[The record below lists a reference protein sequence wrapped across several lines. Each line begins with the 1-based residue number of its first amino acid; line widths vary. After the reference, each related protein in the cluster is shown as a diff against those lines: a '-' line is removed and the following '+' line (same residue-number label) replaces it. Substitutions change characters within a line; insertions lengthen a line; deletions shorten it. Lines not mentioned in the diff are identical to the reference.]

1 MSKKTF
7 LKGAAILG
15 VAGLIVQ
22 VLGAIFR
29 IPLANIIGDEGM
41 GYYGTVYPIYVFLL
55 VFSTNGAPAAISK
68 MASERF
74 AVDRADEAHRVFKL
88 SFIAMFIF
96 GIVTSS
102 ALFFGAGR
110 IIEIAE
116 VHPNSYY
123 AMIAIAPALLL
134 IPIMSVYRGYFQGM
148 QNMLP
153 TALSQFTEQAVRVAT
168 GLSLAIILVPVGI
181 EYAAAGAT
189 LGTSIGPIVG
199 IIVIIIIYYMKK
211 RQIFEV
217 IADVKTKNGEK
228 ESQKSILKTLAVIAI
243 PITIGVSIYPVMNLA
258 DMALVQSRLVS
269 AKFDAEMANA
279 LYGQL
284 SGLAG
289 PIINVP
295 MALALSMALSMVPA
309 VASAKSAND
318 IEFLN
323 TNIKLGLRTSMIVGV
338 PCSFGIIALSEPIMR
353 LLYPMQVESAVN
365 AAGALAI
372 LAVGIIFLCIAQTM
386 AGVLQGLGK
395 IGIAVFSLAAGFAVK
410 CVATY
415 YLTPLLN
422 IEGAATGSVLG
433 FVTVA
438 GISFIAVC
446 FLTKIRFDFILS
458 IVKPLIAGLV
468 MAAFVVAS
476 YKAFSIVIG
485 GRLATAAA
493 TCIGAAVYGV
503 TLIKIK
509 AIVESEIE
517 MLPKGAKLAALLR
530 KIRLV

>member
-7 LKGAAILG
+7 LRGAAILG

-41 GYYGTVYPIYVFLL
+41 GLYGTVYPIYIFLV

-68 MASERF
+68 MASERL

-102 ALFFGAGR
+102 VLFFGARR
-110 IIEIAE
+110 IIDFMA
-116 VHPNSYY
+116 HPDSYY

-168 GLSLAIILVPVGI
+168 GLTLAVVLLPMGI
-181 EYAAAGAT
+181 QYAAAGAT
-189 LGTSIGPIVG
+189 LGGSIGPIVG
-199 IIVIIIIYYMKK
+199 ILVIVIIYYVQK
-211 RQIFEV
+211 RKIFEI
-217 IADVKTKNGEK
+217 IARDKNKNGEK
-228 ESQKSILKTLAVIAI
+228 ESSKSILKTLAVIAV
-243 PITIGVSIYPVMNLA
+243 PVTIGVSIYPVMNLA
-258 DMALVQSRLVS
+258 DVALIQNRLVS
-269 AKFDAEMANA
+269 AGYSGDLANA

-284 SGLAG
+284 SGFAG

-309 VASAKSAND
+309 IASAKSAND
-318 IEFLN
+318 MEFLN

-338 PCSFGIIALSEPIMR
+338 PCSFGIIVLAEPIMR
-353 LLYPMQVESAVN
+353 LLFPMQVESAVN
-365 AAGALAI
+365 AAGALAV
-372 LAVGIIFLCIAQTM
+372 LAAGIIFLCIAQTM

-395 IGIAVFSLAAGFAVK
+395 IGIAVLSLVCGFVVK
-410 CVATY
+410 CIVTY
-415 YLTPLLN
+415 LLTPTLN
-422 IEGAATGSVLG
+422 IEGAAIGSVLG
-433 FVTVA
+433 FITVA
-438 GISFIAVC
+438 VISFVAVC
-446 FLTKIRFDFILS
+446 VLTKIRFDFILS
-458 IVKPLIAGLV
+458 VVKPLIAGLV
-468 MAAFVVAS
+468 MVILVVAS
-476 YKAFSIVIG
+476 YHGFSFVVG
-485 GRLATAAA
+485 GRLATVAAIA
-493 TCIGAAVYGV
+493 IGAIAYGV

-517 MLPKGAKLAALLR
+517 MLPKGSKLASLLR
-530 KIRLV
+530 KIKLI

>member
-1 MSKKTF
+1 
-7 LKGAAILG
+7 
-15 VAGLIVQ
+15 
-22 VLGAIFR
+22 
-29 IPLANIIGDEGM
+29 
-41 GYYGTVYPIYVFLL
+41 
-55 VFSTNGAPAAISK
+55 
-68 MASERF
+68 
-74 AVDRADEAHRVFKL
+74 
-88 SFIAMFIF
+88 
-96 GIVTSS
+96 
-102 ALFFGAGR
+102 
-110 IIEIAE
+110 
-116 VHPNSYY
+116 
-123 AMIAIAPALLL
+123 
-134 IPIMSVYRGYFQGM
+134 
-148 QNMLP
+148 
-153 TALSQFTEQAVRVAT
+153 
-168 GLSLAIILVPVGI
+168 
-181 EYAAAGAT
+181 
-189 LGTSIGPIVG
+189 
-199 IIVIIIIYYMKK
+199 
-211 RQIFEV
+211 
-217 IADVKTKNGEK
+217 
-228 ESQKSILKTLAVIAI
+228 
-243 PITIGVSIYPVMNLA
+243 
-258 DMALVQSRLVS
+258 
-269 AKFDAEMANA
+269 
-279 LYGQL
+279 
-284 SGLAG
+284 
-289 PIINVP
+289 

-410 CVATY
+410 CVTTY

-422 IEGAATGSVLG
+422 IEGAATGSILG

-476 YKAFSIVIG
+476 YKGLSFVIG
-485 GRLATAAA
+485 GRLATVAAVA
-493 TCIGAAVYGV
+493 VGAAVYGI

-509 AIVESEIE
+509 AIVESEII

-530 KIRLV
+530 KMKLI